1 MGGFVKFTAATSKI
15 PPTEIVGQN
24 EHDVGPSRLGAGKQA
39 DTAKKKEKAPRDS

>member
-1 MGGFVKFTAATSKI
+1 MGGFVKFTAVTSKI

-39 DTAKKKEKAPRDS
+39 DTATKKEKAPRDS